1 MKERKGEMAV
11 DANETLLLL
20 ANQLTCIVTCSL
32 LGTWDLPSGAKA
44 LICGEEPRW
53 HCGEKEEQQN

>member
-1 MKERKGEMAV
+1 MAV
-11 DANETLLLL
+11 DAKETRLLL
-20 ANQLTCIVTCSL
+20 ANELTCIVTCSL